1 MFTTPRETSAPTTTG
16 NSDNRWGRYP
26 ASPLAIFVYLQAKEQ
41 GRSSQEPLASK
52 RKVVSVRKLVKKQ
65 PAPAPPPQPQQS
77 RFANF
82 QPRAPAAPAAP
93 ARQPARHAVRQPVRQ
108 AQPVARQHVRQQQKQ
123 ILQPQQPAAP
133 AYQSDPRFTGGICFM
148 KYFLF
153 LQPSTSTDLTNPCLQ
168 D

>member
-41 GRSSQEPLASK
+41 GRSSEEPLASK

-82 QPRAPAAPAAP
+82 QPRAPTAQAAP
-93 ARQPARHAVRQPVRQ
+93 ARQPVRQPVRQ

-133 AYQSDPRFTGGICFM
+133 AYQSDPRFTGGSYFI
-148 KYFLF
+148 KYF
-153 LQPSTSTDLTNPCLQ
+153 SHINPEQCLQ